1 MLGEKAELS
10 YFCSC
15 KLLYD
20 KEADILRIKKSLLMA
35 LNMLLIWLIII
46 YIQDK
51 IIRKRWEIIFFI
63 VEILMFFIYNNCVNV
78 MKEYE
83 ND

>member
-20 KEADILRIKKSLLMA
+20 KEAGILRIKKSLFHLF
-35 LNMLLIWLIII
+35 LK
-46 YIQDK
+46 YIH
-51 IIRKRWEIIFFI
+51 I
-63 VEILMFFIYNNCVNV
+63 
-78 MKEYE
+78 
-83 ND
+83 